1 MAHTTCKK
9 KALRDVETTDST
21 STDSTANPSTL
32 KISTSAT
39 EVSDVTGLLDIQ
51 EVHLS
56 FQRHSPVASIEFL
69 GWA

>member
-9 KALRDVETTDST
+9 KLCKM
-21 STDSTANPSTL
+21 L
-32 KISTSAT
+32 KKLFQHQLIQLQIFTSAT